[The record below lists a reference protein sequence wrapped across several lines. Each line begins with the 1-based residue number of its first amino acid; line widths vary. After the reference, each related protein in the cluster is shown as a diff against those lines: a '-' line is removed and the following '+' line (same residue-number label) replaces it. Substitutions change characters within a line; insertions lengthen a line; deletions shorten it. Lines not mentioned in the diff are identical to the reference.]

1 LTVDAQGGVWV
12 QGGEHLDRLIITTSR
27 QDLAADAEPLAGAGF
42 SYLAGVP
49 DARCV
54 RTSAE
59 PAATWAST
67 GTPEACR

>member
-12 QGGEHLDRLIITTSR
+12 PGGAHLDRLITTSR
-27 QDLAADAEPLAGAGF
+27 QDLAADAEPLAGAVV

-54 RTSAE
+54 RTSA
-59 PAATWAST
+59 T
-67 GTPEACR
+67 